1 MPNLASQ
8 RVKVKA
14 PQSLSQDRFQFLD
27 LSQAQAN
34 LGSTPSTSTGFTLV
48 STGTNALA
56 FTNTLGNL
64 VFSNRTITPGQDDLG
79 IQLTVTGV
87 GDIALTTDEYG
98 IIDLVGT
105 VQVHRDLTFTST
117 STATI
122 TLGGRPSYRIP
133 NFYRGSAPPIGT
145 YFWPGDIWYDTVNDV
160 MYEYTQDD
168 NQTSWID
175 VTGPFYST
183 SVAWLGYTG
192 RRGSQG

>member
-8 RVKVKA
+8 RVKVKD
-14 PQSLSQDRFQFLD
+14 PQSLSQERFQFLD

-34 LGSTPSTSTGFTLV
+34 LGATPSTSTGFTLV

-145 YFWPGDIWYDTVNDV
+145 YFWPGDVWYDTVNDV

-175 VTGPFYST
+175 VTGPF
-183 SVAWLGYTG
+183 
-192 RRGSQG
+192 